1 MGRPRS
7 SGFTLVEMLVV
18 VAIIGLLASMILPAV
33 QSAREAARRT
43 LCQNNMRQLGLAF
56 HQFHDAY
63 RGFPAIKT
71 DPNDN
76 SGATTTKPA
85 RGWAIDIIPY
95 LEQEPIRK
103 AYRFDQNYDST
114 TNAPVIATVLRIY
127 QCPSTPSLNRTVALY
142 DSVRGATAV
151 VTEAGATDYF
161 PHVAIA
167 RGDNV
172 NREPPLVINRIQ
184 SLAAVGDGSSQTI
197 LIDEVA
203 MRPTRYV
210 NGYRQTSSATNSV
223 TAPQWAAWGGY
234 PITNLYTYDA
244 NGEVVTDTPTTAAC
258 AINCSN
264 DAGIYSFHSG
274 GANSLFCDASV
285 HFLSKTTAARIVLA
299 LATREGNEIIG
310 ASDF

>member
-1 MGRPRS
+1 MGRRRS
-7 SGFTLVEMLVV
+7 LGFTLVEMLVV

-33 QSAREAARRT
+33 QSAREAARRA

-56 HQFHDAY
+56 HQFHDSY

-71 DPNDN
+71 DPNDT

-85 RGWAIDIIPY
+85 RGWAIDILPY

-114 TNAPVIATVLRIY
+114 NNAPVIANVLRIY
-127 QCPSTPSLNRTVALY
+127 QCPSSPSLNRTVALY
-142 DSVRGATAV
+142 DNTTGTTAV
-151 VTEAGATDYF
+151 VAEAGATDYF

-167 RGDNV
+167 HGDNV
-172 NREPPLVINRIQ
+172 VREPPLVINRIQ
-184 SLAAVGDGSSQTI
+184 SLAAVADGSSQTI

-210 NGYRQTSSATNSV
+210 NGYKQTSSTNGLVSD
-223 TAPQWAAWGGY
+223 PQWAAWGGY
-234 PITNLYTYDA
+234 AMTNLSMYDA
-244 NGEVVTDTPTTAAC
+244 NGEVVTDAPTTAAC

-264 DAGIYSFHSG
+264 NAGIYAFHPG

-285 HFLSKTTAARIVLA
+285 HFLSKATTAKVVLA
-299 LATREGNEIIG
+299 LSTREGNEIIG